1 MKKII
6 AILATA
12 LAFLCDNEI
21 LTLFMIAIAAAV
33 VAVILL
39 AAWAKTG
46 KKSLPGSFSSDWG
59 TKKK

>member
-1 MKKII
+1 MKKFM
-6 AILATA
+6 AVLVTA

-21 LTLFMIAIAAAV
+21 LTLFIIAIAAAV

-39 AAWAKTG
+39 AAWAKTE

-59 TKKK
+59 KKK